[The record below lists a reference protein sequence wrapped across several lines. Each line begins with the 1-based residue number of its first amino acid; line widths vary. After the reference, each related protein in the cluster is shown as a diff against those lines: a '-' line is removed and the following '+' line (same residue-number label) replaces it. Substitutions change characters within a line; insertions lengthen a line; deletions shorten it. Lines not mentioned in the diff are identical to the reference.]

1 MSFLVTFKM
10 FKFTN
15 AENNCTALKKVIKL
29 PALLASDEVLLESQ
43 NFRPKCDFFS
53 KTTPEFNPRILSEVK
68 T

>member
-1 MSFLVTFKM
+1 MG
-10 FKFTN
+10 
-15 AENNCTALKKVIKL
+15 TALKKVIKL